1 MQTENK
7 FVWFKTGFTFLETQG
22 FKRSDGNPCLY
33 IHDINE
39 KKLVLALYVDYGLI
53 AASDEQQLN
62 LFC

>member
-22 FKRSDGNPCLY
+22 FKRSDANPCLY
-33 IHDINE
+33 IYDINK

-53 AASDEQQLN
+53 AASVEQKLN